1 MTNLESLLER
11 LLRQFERHGTRY
23 ALIGGFALGA
33 HGAPRATRD
42 LDFLVHKDDMPG
54 VDEFLTAA
62 GYRRIHHSA
71 NVSQYDMGGPW
82 GAIDFI
88 HAFRPLS
95 LDMIARAVSKD
106 STLVGLPLKVV
117 RAEDLIGL
125 KVQSLANNPA
135 RRHKE
140 LADIESL
147 LEMRKDLDWERIR
160 EFFILFGMAEEY
172 AELEARFKH
181 GK

>member
-1 MTNLESLLER
+1 M
-11 LLRQFERHGTRY
+11 
-23 ALIGGFALGA
+23 
-33 HGAPRATRD
+33 
-42 LDFLVHKDDMPG
+42 
-54 VDEFLTAA
+54 
-62 GYRRIHHSA
+62 HHSE

-88 HAFRPLS
+88 HAFRPLA
-95 LDMIARAVSKD
+95 LDMIAHAVPKESA
-106 STLVGLPLKVV
+106 LAGLPVKVV

-147 LEMRKDLDWERIR
+147 LELRKDLDWARIR
-160 EFFILFGMAEEY
+160 EFFELFGMNDAY

-181 GK
+181 G

>member
-1 MTNLESLLER
+1 MTNLESLLQR
-11 LLRQFERHGTRY
+11 LLREFERRGTRY

-54 VDEFLTAA
+54 VDEFLTGA
-62 GYRRIHHSA
+62 GYRRIHHSE

-95 LDMIARAVSKD
+95 LDMITRAQSKE
-106 STLVGLPLKVV
+106 SALVGLPVKVV

-125 KVQSLANNPA
+125 KIQSLANNAA

-147 LEMRKDLDWERIR
+147 LEMRKDLDWGRIR
-160 EFFILFGMAEEY
+160 EYFSLFGKSAEF

>member
-1 MTNLESLLER
+1 MTNLESLLGR
-11 LLRQFERHGTRY
+11 LLREFDRRKTRY

-42 LDFLVHKDDMPG
+42 LDFLVHNDDMPG
-54 VDEFLTAA
+54 VHEFLTAA
-62 GYRRIHHSA
+62 GYRRIHHSE
-71 NVSQYDMGGPW
+71 NVSQYDRGGPW

-88 HAFRPLS
+88 HAFRPLAVE
-95 LDMIARAVSKD
+95 MIARAIPKASA
-106 STLVGLPLKVV
+106 LVGLPVKVV
-117 RAEDLIGL
+117 QAEDLIGL

-147 LEMRKDLDWERIR
+147 LELGSDVDWARIR
-160 EFFILFGMAEEY
+160 EFFALFNLLEFY

-181 GK
+181 GR

>member
-1 MTNLESLLER
+1 MADLESLLGR
-11 LLRQFERHGTRY
+11 LLREFDRRKTRY

-42 LDFLVHKDDMPG
+42 LDFLVHNEDMPG
-54 VDEFLTAA
+54 VHEFLTAG
-62 GYRRIHHSA
+62 GYRRIHHSE

-88 HAFRPLS
+88 HAFRPLA
-95 LDMIARAVSKD
+95 LEMIGRAVSKD
-106 STLVGLPLKVV
+106 SALIGLPVKVV

-140 LADIESL
+140 LADVESL
-147 LEMRKDLDWERIR
+147 LEARKDLDWARIR
-160 EFFILFGMAEEY
+160 EFFVLFGLADAY

-181 GK
+181 GR

>member
-1 MTNLESLLER
+1 MTNLESLLGR
-11 LLRQFERHGTRY
+11 LLREFERRKTRY

-42 LDFLVHKDDMPG
+42 LDFLVHNDDMAG
-54 VDEFLTAA
+54 VHEFLTAA
-62 GYRRIHHSA
+62 GYRRIHHSE

-82 GAIDFI
+82 GALDFI
-88 HAFRPLS
+88 HAFRPLAVEM
-95 LDMIARAVSKD
+95 LARADSKE
-106 STLVGLPLKVV
+106 SALVGLPLKVV

-147 LEMRKDLDWERIR
+147 LEMRKDLDWTRIR
-160 EFFILFGMAEEY
+160 EFFVLFGLADAY

-181 GK
+181 GR

>member
-11 LLRQFERHGTRY
+11 LLREFERRKTRY

-33 HGAPRATRD
+33 LGAPRGTRD
-42 LDFLVHKDDMPG
+42 LDFLIHNDDMPG
-54 VDEFLTAA
+54 VDEFLKSV
-62 GYRRIHHSA
+62 GYRRIHHSV

-82 GAIDFI
+82 GSLDFI
-88 HAFRPLS
+88 HALRPLS
-95 LDMIARAVSKD
+95 LDMLAHALSKD
-106 STLVGLPLKVV
+106 SSLIGLPLKVV
-117 RAEDLIGL
+117 RPEDLIGL

-147 LEMRKDLDWERIR
+147 LEMRPDVDWTRIR
-160 EFFILFGMAEEY
+160 EFFALFELTDLY
-172 AELEARFKH
+172 AELETRFNH

>member
-1 MTNLESLLER
+1 MTNLESLLGR
-11 LLRQFERHGTRY
+11 LLREFERRKTRY

-42 LDFLVHKDDMPG
+42 LDFLVHHDDMAG
-54 VDEFLTAA
+54 VHEFLIEA
-62 GYRRIHHSA
+62 GYRRVHHSE

-88 HAFRPLS
+88 HAFRPLA
-95 LDMIARAVSKD
+95 LDMIARAASKK
-106 STLVGLPLKVV
+106 SALAGLPVKVV
-117 RAEDLIGL
+117 GAEDLIGL

-147 LEMRKDLDWERIR
+147 LELRKDLDWARIR
-160 EFFILFGMAEEY
+160 EFFTLFDMIDVY
-172 AELEARFKH
+172 AELEGRFRH
-181 GK
+181 G

>member
-1 MTNLESLLER
+1 MTNLETLLGR
-11 LLRQFERHGTRY
+11 LLREFEIRKTRY

-42 LDFLVHKDDMPG
+42 LDFLVHNEDMPG
-54 VDEFLTAA
+54 VHEFLTGA
-62 GYRRIHHSA
+62 GYRRIHHSE

-88 HAFRPLS
+88 HAFRPLA
-95 LDMIARAVSKD
+95 LDMIAHAVSKD
-106 STLVGLPLKVV
+106 SSLVGLPVKVV
-117 RAEDLIGL
+117 RPEDLIGL
-125 KVQSLANNPA
+125 KVQSMANNPA

-147 LEMRKDLDWERIR
+147 LEMRKDVDWARIR
-160 EFFILFGMAEEY
+160 EFFVLFGQVESY
-172 AELEARFKH
+172 SELEARFKH
-181 GK
+181 GR

>member
-1 MTNLESLLER
+1 MTDLESLLGR
-11 LLRQFERHGTRY
+11 LLREFGRRKTRY
-23 ALIGGFALGA
+23 ALIGGFALGS

-54 VDEFLTAA
+54 VHEFLTGA
-62 GYRRIHHSA
+62 GYRRIHHSE

-88 HAFRPLS
+88 HAFRPLA
-95 LDMIARAVSKD
+95 LDMLARAVSKD
-106 STLVGLPLKVV
+106 SSLIGLPVKVV

-140 LADIESL
+140 LADIEAL
-147 LEMRKDLDWERIR
+147 LDARGDVDWARIR
-160 EFFILFGMAEEY
+160 EFFVLFGLTDAY
-172 AELEARFKH
+172 AELETRFKH
-181 GK
+181 ER

>member
-1 MTNLESLLER
+1 MTNLESLLGR
-11 LLRQFERHGTRY
+11 LLREFERRKTRY

-42 LDFLVHKDDMPG
+42 LDFLVHNEDMPG
-54 VDEFLTAA
+54 LHEFLTGA
-62 GYRRIHHSA
+62 GYRRIHHSE

-88 HAFRPLS
+88 HAFRPLA

-106 STLVGLPLKVV
+106 STLIGLPVKVV
-117 RAEDLIGL
+117 RPEDLIGL
-125 KVQSLANNPA
+125 KVQSMANNPA

-147 LEMRKDLDWERIR
+147 LEMRKDVDWTRIR
-160 EFFILFGMAEEY
+160 EFFVLFNLTDPY
-172 AELEARFKH
+172 SELEARFKH
-181 GK
+181 GR

>member
-1 MTNLESLLER
+1 MTNLESLLGR
-11 LLRQFERHGTRY
+11 LVREFERRKTRY
-23 ALIGGFALGA
+23 ALIGGYALGA

-42 LDFLVHKDDMPG
+42 LDFLVHNEDMPG
-54 VDEFLTAA
+54 VHEFLIGA
-62 GYRRIHHSA
+62 GYHRIHHSE

-88 HAFRPLS
+88 HAFRPLA

-106 STLVGLPLKVV
+106 SSLIGLPLKVV
-117 RAEDLIGL
+117 RPEDLIGL
-125 KVQSLANNPA
+125 KVQSMANNPA

-147 LEMRKDLDWERIR
+147 LELRKDVDWARIR
-160 EFFILFGMAEEY
+160 EFFVLFGMVEPY
-172 AELEARFKH
+172 SELEARFKH
-181 GK
+181 GR

>member
-1 MTNLESLLER
+1 MTGLESLLGR
-11 LLRQFERHGTRY
+11 LLREFERRKTRY

-33 HGAPRATRD
+33 HGAPRATLD

-54 VDEFLTAA
+54 VHEFLTAT
-62 GYRRIHHSA
+62 GYHRIHHSE

-88 HAFRPLS
+88 HAFRPLA
-95 LDMIARAVSKD
+95 LDMIVHAISKD
-106 STLVGLPLKVV
+106 SSLVGLPLKVV

-140 LADIESL
+140 LADIEAL
-147 LEMRKDLDWERIR
+147 LDARSDVDWTRVR
-160 EFFILFGMAEEY
+160 EFFVLFGLTDSY
-172 AELEARFKH
+172 SELEARFKH
-181 GK
+181 GR

>member
-1 MTNLESLLER
+1 MTLESLLGT
-11 LLRQFERHGTRY
+11 LLREFERRGTRY

-54 VDEFLTAA
+54 LHEFLTAA
-62 GYRRIHHSA
+62 GYRRIHLSE

-88 HAFRPLS
+88 HAFRPMS
-95 LDMIARAVSKD
+95 LDMLDRAVAKD
-106 STLVGLPLKVV
+106 SALIGLPVKVV
-117 RAEDLIGL
+117 QAEDLIGL
-125 KVQSLANNPA
+125 KVQSMANNPS

-147 LEMRKDLDWERIR
+147 LETGQARDWGRIR
-160 EFFILFGMAEEY
+160 EFFALFGKEAEY
-172 AELEARFKH
+172 AELEARFN

>member
-1 MTNLESLLER
+1 MTNLESLLGR
-11 LLRQFERHGTRY
+11 LLREFERRKTRY

-42 LDFLVHKDDMPG
+42 LDFLVHNDDMAG
-54 VDEFLTAA
+54 VHEFLTGA
-62 GYRRIHHSA
+62 GYRRVHHSE

-88 HAFRPLS
+88 HAFRPLA
-95 LDMIARAVSKD
+95 LDMIAHAVPKESA
-106 STLVGLPLKVV
+106 LAGLPVKVV

-147 LEMRKDLDWERIR
+147 LELRKDLDWARIR
-160 EFFILFGMAEEY
+160 EFFMLFDLIDVY
-172 AELEARFKH
+172 AELEGRFKH
-181 GK
+181 G

>member
-1 MTNLESLLER
+1 MTNLETLLGR
-11 LLRQFERHGTRY
+11 LLREFERRRTRY

-42 LDFLVHKDDMPG
+42 LDFLVHRNDMPG
-54 VDEFLTAA
+54 VHEFLTAA
-62 GYRRIHHSA
+62 GFRRVHHSE

-88 HAFRPLS
+88 HAFRPLALEM
-95 LDMIARAVSKD
+95 LDRALPKD
-106 STLVGLPLKVV
+106 SALIGLPVRVV
-117 RAEDLIGL
+117 SPEDLIGL

-147 LEMRKDLDWERIR
+147 LELRGDLDWARIR
-160 EFFILFGMAEEY
+160 GFFVLFGLSHLAD
-172 AELEARFKH
+172 ELEARFKH
-181 GK
+181 G